1 MRSCDEGEGAVGL
14 LCGRVSA
21 LFRLL
26 RDLGPK
32 FVAVWWLG
40 SFRHLAIRPLGN
52 MLKASA

>member
-1 MRSCDEGEGAVGL
+1 MKGRALLICCD
-14 LCGRVSA
+14 GRVSA
-21 LFRLL
+21 QFRLL
-26 RDLGPK
+26 RDLGSK